1 MRSTGARPN
10 STSAVAAPSGVQQQL
25 RRALGHHQ
33 CGERDLAR
41 AGYQAVLRLAPGQP
55 DALHLLGVLAFES
68 GQYETAIELIRSA
81 IAGDGAAAPFHV
93 NLGNALQA
101 LGRLDEAVASFRA
114 ALVLAPDSAETHY
127 NLGHALLRSG
137 RLAEAVAALTRTI
150 ELRPGLSA
158 AHFSLGAALHDLG
171 RFDEAAESYRRV
183 LQLEPGHDVARLNLG
198 SLLEAQ
204 GRHSEA
210 LVEFTAAQASRPDDS
225 ALQFRMGSTLLAA
238 ERWDEALERYQVV
251 LTNEPDNGEAWLGFG
266 LAHRGAGRPDE
277 ARAAIARA
285 VELQP
290 DSPQAVFQLAMV
302 LTDLAAFVEAGR
314 LFQQALALRPD
325 WPEAHFNLGNALRL
339 LGRDLEAAASYR
351 RALAIRPNY
360 EGAHWNL
367 SLSLLRQGRLAE
379 GWEEHEWRWDAS
391 LAGGKRPYPQPLW
404 NGVAGKDLQVLVWRE
419 QGIGDEIMFA
429 SCLPELIDRV
439 GSVIYTCHP
448 KLRRLFQR
456 SFPTVEFWDDLS
468 VADPAALTV
477 THQTPVGS
485 LPRFLRPSLD
495 RFPAHTGYLKADPA
509 RVAFWRQRL
518 AALGAGPWVGISWR
532 SRLMGSGRAEHYTRL
547 EEWGPIL
554 GAAAGRINFVNLQ
567 YDDCAGELAE
577 VAARTGLTVH
587 QLAGIDLYNDLDEVA
602 ALMTALD
609 LVLAPDNSVGEQA
622 AALGRPIWRLD
633 SGVDWSTLGADQ
645 RPWQPSMRL
654 FRRGPGG
661 QWTDVIHAVSRALGE
676 WVRRQSG
683 GWTNAA

>member
-1 MRSTGARPN
+1 
-10 STSAVAAPSGVQQQL
+10 L
-25 RRALGHHQ
+25 RRALGYHQ
-33 CGERDLAR
+33 CGERELAR
-41 AGYQAVLRLAPGQP
+41 AGYDAVLLLAPGHP
-55 DALHLLGVLAFES
+55 DALHLKGVLAHEA
-68 GQYETAIELIRSA
+68 GEHEVAVGLIRSA
-81 IAGDGAAAPFHV
+81 IEADARAAAFHV

-101 LGRLDEAVASFRA
+101 LGRMDDAIASFQA
-114 ALVLAPDSAETHY
+114 GLSLDPNSPETFF
-127 NLGHALLRSG
+127 NLGQALLRSG
-137 RLAEAVAALTRTI
+137 RLDEAVTALRRTV
-150 ELRPGLSA
+150 ELRPTLAA
-158 AHFSLGAALHDLG
+158 AHLSLGAALHDLG
-171 RFDEAAESYRRV
+171 SFEAATASYRRV
-183 LQLEPGHDVARLNLG
+183 LQLEPAHVVARLSLG
-198 SLLEAQ
+198 ALLEVQ
-204 GRHSEA
+204 GKHAEA
-210 LVEFTAAQASRPDDS
+210 LEEYTEAEVGRPDDLV
-225 ALQFRMGSTLLAA
+225 LQGRIGSTLLAA
-238 ERWDEALERYQVV
+238 ERWPEAITRYQGI
-251 LTNEPDNGEAWLGFG
+251 LDREPSNGEAWLGLG
-266 LAHRGAGRPDE
+266 LAYRGAGNPSD
-277 ARAAIARA
+277 ARGAMARA

-302 LTDLAAFVEAGR
+302 LTDLAAFLEAGR

-339 LGRDLEAAASYR
+339 LGRDEEASASYR
-351 RALAIRPNY
+351 RALAIRPTY

-391 LAGGKRPYPQPLW
+391 LAGGKRPFPQPLW
-404 NGVAGKDLQVLVWRE
+404 DGASGADLQVLVWRE

-429 SCLPELIDRV
+429 SCLPDLLARV
-439 GSVIYTCHP
+439 GQVIYACHP

-468 VADPAALTV
+468 VVDPAALTV

-485 LPRFLRPSLD
+485 LPRFLRSSIGQ
-495 RFPAHTGYLKADPA
+495 FPAHTGYLTADPA
-509 RVAFWRQRL
+509 RVGFWRQRL

-547 EEWGPIL
+547 EDWGPIF

-567 YDDCAGELAE
+567 YDDCAAELAE
-577 VAARTGLTVH
+577 VTARTGIIFH
-587 QLAGIDLYNDLDEVA
+587 QFADLDLYNDLDEVA

-633 SGVDWSTLGADQ
+633 SGVDWSTLGTDH

-676 WVRRQSG
+676 WVREQSG
-683 GWTNAA
+683 GWIHAA